1 MPHMIKTVVLAVA
14 ALSALALTPANAAE
28 REQVRAVINLI
39 ASIKMPYPERF
50 ERNTARTEYV
60 RLDEHGETTA
70 CLRLDD
76 MVRWCYEH
84 IPAQGARAE
93 MLRIRKEPVEGIK
106 PGQLFYFVVDYDL
119 DGLADVGS
127 TTKMD
132 PPAHAPV
139 ATITQFFLR
148 GTARGDE
155 FRADF
160 QKLYDDGIQVALKYL
175 GE

>member
-1 MPHMIKTVVLAVA
+1 MAWKIKTTALIGAVLSTFAFA
-14 ALSALALTPANAAE
+14 PANAAE

-50 ERNTARTEYV
+50 ERNVARTEYV
-60 RLDEHGETTA
+60 RLNELGETVA
-70 CLRLDD
+70 CLRIDET
-76 MVRWCYEH
+76 VRWCFEH

-93 MLRIRKEPVEGIK
+93 MLRIRREPVEGIQ
-106 PGQLFYFVVDYDL
+106 PGQLFHFVVDYDL

-132 PPAHAPV
+132 PPVHAPV
-139 ATITQFFLR
+139 AMIAQFFLR
-148 GTARGDE
+148 GTARGDQ
-155 FRADF
+155 FRTEF
-160 QKLYDDGIQVALKYL
+160 QKLFDDGIGVALKYL